1 MERKEENVYENIAFT
16 EDGAAAQ
23 TGNGGGA
30 NPKDASTDLGKFK
43 DVNALLKAYGSL
55 QAEFTRR
62 SQRLKELE
70 RQAEKRKNVH
80 TESTSE
86 KAENVEKTSES
97 VGTGAEKLRS
107 LAKERRVEE
116 QRFDAFVQELE
127 ATALNESG
135 KEAESE
141 NVVSGAESVCA
152 EGSPARLEYGDNVE
166 KVGVKEAAQGGEA
179 EVRTEAETDVKTDV
193 KTEVKA
199 DVETEVEAGLRQEKE
214 KRVGKGRYTG
224 SAFEAGEGQAGTSVA
239 DSREH
244 IQSEELFR
252 LASGDESVRLRI
264 IGEYLASVGKS
275 GAPLMRGGV
284 GICAAPVNRAKT
296 IGEAGDM
303 ALRFFQKGSLEK

>member
-16 EDGAAAQ
+16 EDGAAAR

-80 TESTSE
+80 TESTSA
-86 KAENVEKTSES
+86 KAESVEKTSES
-97 VGTGAEKLRS
+97 AGTGAEKLRS
-107 LAKERRVEE
+107 LAKERRAEE

-135 KEAESE
+135 KQTVSES
-141 NVVSGAESVCA
+141 VVLEAESVCA

-166 KVGVKEAAQGGEA
+166 KVGVKETAQGGEA
-179 EVRTEAETDVKTDV
+179 EAETVAE
-193 KTEVKA
+193 TEVKAEVKATAKA
-199 DVETEVEAGLRQEKE
+199 DVETEMRQEKE
-214 KRVGKGRYTG
+214 KRVGEGRYTG

-239 DSREH
+239 DSRKH

-275 GAPLMRGGV
+275 GAPLMRSGV
-284 GICAAPVNRAKT
+284 GICAAPVSRAKT

>member
-80 TESTSE
+80 TESTSA
-86 KAENVEKTSES
+86 KAESVEKTSES

-107 LAKERRVEE
+107 LAKERRAEE

-135 KEAESE
+135 KQTVNES
-141 NVVSGAESVCA
+141 VVSEAESVCA

-166 KVGVKEAAQGGEA
+166 KVGVKETAQGGEA
-179 EVRTEAETDVKTDV
+179 EASTEAETDV

-199 DVETEVEAGLRQEKE
+199 DVETKAEEVVRQEKE
-214 KRVGKGRYTG
+214 KRVGEERYTG
-224 SAFEAGEGQAGTSVA
+224 SAFEAEEGQAGTSVA
-239 DSREH
+239 DSRKH

-264 IGEYLASVGKS
+264 IGEYLTSVGKS

-284 GICAAPVNRAKT
+284 GICAAPVSRAKT

>member
-1 MERKEENVYENIAFT
+1 MERKEENVYENIAVT

-23 TGNGGGA
+23 TGNGGGV

-86 KAENVEKTSES
+86 KAESVEKASES

-107 LAKERRVEE
+107 LAKERRAEG

-141 NVVSGAESVCA
+141 NVVSEAESVCA

-166 KVGVKEAAQGGEA
+166 KVGVKEAAQDGEA
-179 EVRTEAETDVKTDV
+179 EVRTEAETDV

-214 KRVGKGRYTG
+214 KRVGEGRYTG

-284 GICAAPVNRAKT
+284 GICAAPVSRAKT